1 MRKHIPNSIRARQI
15 EFLYRHQPF
24 AVLTS
29 SLITLGLLYFL
40 RDFPDQHA
48 LLSWAGLMMLSL
60 IFRVANTYI
69 YRRSN
74 QKTARQQRRAEILFL
89 IGICFS
95 GLMWGLLGVWLYPLT
110 SDVDTHLL
118 LLLIMVGLAGGSST
132 TLSFKRLPIT
142 LFILLILLP
151 SIYTLIKGDGS
162 QNTAIILAIV
172 LYIIFLLK
180 NAYLFQQ
187 NHEQLLLLKEA
198 SQQRERKLRR
208 SQREAEEASRAKT
221 NFLAN
226 MSHEIRTPMNVIIGM
241 SRLIKETDLDARQK
255 KYFERIESSATIL
268 MGLLNGILDFSKIEA
283 GQLILE
289 KQPFLLETLLDG
301 IHSTMSG
308 LAREKNLAFSIH
320 TDPRVPEAV
329 IGDSIRLGQIL
340 INLLGNA
347 IKFTEQGEVKLCVG
361 IDETQRSDNRCRL
374 RFTVEDTGIGIPESK
389 QKSLFESF
397 QQADTSISRKYGGT
411 GLGLAISKQLVQ
423 LMDGTITVESREGKG
438 ARFTFTVLLEPC
450 SPNAVKQVLI
460 SEDALRRDEQILDI
474 LLVEDNE
481 ANRELATIVLE
492 SAGQHVTAAVDGLD
506 ALEKLG
512 QRRFDLILM
521 DVQMPRMNG
530 IIATRMIRAIE
541 RREPVPPTI
550 DQDLLE
556 RLQAR
561 LTGNHIPIIAMTA
574 HAMDSDRQRC
584 LDAGMDDYLTKPF
597 QPEQVLDALASFHPA
612 ISTRMEKE
620 HAATGPSREQ
630 GSTEETA
637 SGNNNVIEIV
647 RAHLRATYK
656 LEPKQI
662 DELLQTSADSL
673 GEQMNKAGKALD
685 AGDNEALRK
694 AAHAAKGNLLNLGL
708 KELSELAADLEEQA
722 KAGKIENC
730 GNILK
735 DLRAGLTELLA

>member
-74 QKTARQQRRAEILFL
+74 QKTVRQQRRAEILFL

-450 SPNAVKQVLI
+450 SPNAVKQVHI

-561 LTGNHIPIIAMTA
+561 LADSHIPIIAMTA

-730 GNILK
+730 GDILK